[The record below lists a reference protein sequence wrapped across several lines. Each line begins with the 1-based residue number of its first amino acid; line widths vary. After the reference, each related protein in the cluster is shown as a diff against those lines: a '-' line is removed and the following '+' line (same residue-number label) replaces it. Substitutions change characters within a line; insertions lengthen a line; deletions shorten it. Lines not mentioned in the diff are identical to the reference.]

1 MEKRKWQVRVA
12 PRRWR
17 HPNFHFLFSVFLAS
31 GILALASCGAPGDPR
46 PPQPPVPEAVAD
58 LAARQ
63 AGDGVV
69 LTFTLPAKSIEGETL
84 LEPPDVEIFR
94 GAQKAGE
101 ASPPLIYTIPGAL
114 VETYLSEG
122 RFRFVD
128 PLKPEQRP
136 HDGSPLVYMVRTR
149 ASKRKAS
156 ADSNVVAVR
165 VLPVPERVQQLRAR
179 VTESA
184 IELEWLPPERTTTGE
199 PIASLASY
207 RVYRAELEPG
217 ADVPAEWAQARLKS
231 PIELLGP
238 TPSPSFRDTHFEF
251 DHRYAYV
258 VRSVAQQDLDSVE
271 SADSDLVVV
280 APRDTFPPT
289 APLNL
294 VAVPFFAFAEYPDP
308 SEVRYVD
315 LSWAISPEADVAGY
329 HVYRSEQEGAPGE
342 RLNREMLLVPT
353 FRDTSVMQGR
363 YTYSVAAVDRAGNES
378 PRSAPVTV
386 EVPGPAK

>member
-1 MEKRKWQVRVA
+1 MEKGKGEVRVA

-17 HPNFHFLFSVFLAS
+17 HPNFHFLFSLFLAS
-31 GILALASCGAPGDPR
+31 AIFALASCGAPGDPR
-46 PPQPPVPEAVAD
+46 PPQPTVPEAVAD

-101 ASPPLIYTIPGAL
+101 APPPLIYTIPGAL

-149 ASKRKAS
+149 AAKRRAS

-165 VLPVPERVQQLRAR
+165 VLPVPERVQQPRAR

-184 IELEWLPPERTTTGE
+184 IELDWLPPERTTTGE
-199 PIASLASY
+199 PIASLAGY
-207 RVYRAELEPG
+207 RVYRAELVPG
-217 ADVPAEWAQARLKS
+217 TDVPTEWAQAKLKS
-231 PIELLGP
+231 PLELLGP
-238 TPSPSFRDTHFEF
+238 TPSPSFRDTRFEF
-251 DHRYAYV
+251 DHLYAYV

-280 APRDTFPPT
+280 TPRDTFPPA
-289 APLNL
+289 APANL
-294 VAVPFFAFAEYPDP
+294 VVVLVPAT
-308 SEVRYVD
+308 SESPAAIE
-315 LSWAISPEADVAGY
+315 LSWSISPEADVAGY
-329 HVYRSEQEGAPGE
+329 HVYRSEQEGTPGE
-342 RLNREMLLVPT
+342 RSNPEVLLVPT
-353 FRDTSVMQGR
+353 FRDTSLMKRR
-363 YTYSVAAVDRAGNES
+363 YVYSVVSVDRAGNES

-386 EVPGPAK
+386 EVPSPAK

>member
-1 MEKRKWQVRVA
+1 MEQGKGQVRGA
-12 PRRWR
+12 PRGSQ
-17 HPNFHFLFSVFLAS
+17 HPLFGFLFSLFLAS
-31 GILALASCGAPGDPR
+31 AIFALAGCGAPGDPR
-46 PPQPPVPEAVAD
+46 PPQPTVPEAVAD

-94 GAQKAGE
+94 GVQEAGE
-101 ASPPLIYTIPGAL
+101 APPPLIYTIPGAL

-136 HDGSPLVYMVRTR
+136 RDGSLLVYMVRTR
-149 ASKRKAS
+149 ASKRRAS

-165 VLPVPERVQQLRAR
+165 VLPVPERVRQLRAR

-184 IELEWLPPERTTTGE
+184 IELDWLPPERTTTGE

-217 ADVPAEWAQARLKS
+217 ADVPAEWAQAKLKS
-231 PIELLGP
+231 PLELLGP
-238 TPSPSFRDTHFEF
+238 TPSPSFRDTRFEF
-251 DHRYAYV
+251 DHRYVYV

-271 SADSDLVVV
+271 SADSELVVV
-280 APRDTFPPT
+280 APRDMFPPA
-289 APLNL
+289 APANL
-294 VAVPFFAFAEYPDP
+294 VVVLVPATSQSPAAIE
-308 SEVRYVD
+308 
-315 LSWAISPEADVAGY
+315 LSWSISPESDVAGY
-329 HVYRSEQEGAPGE
+329 HAYRSEREGAPGE
-342 RLNREMLLVPT
+342 RLNPELLLVPT
-353 FRDTSVMQGR
+353 FRDTSVMEGR

-386 EVPGPAK
+386 EVPGPAR

>member
-101 ASPPLIYTIPGAL
+101 AAPLIYTIPGAL

-136 HDGSPLVYMVRTR
+136 HDGSLLVYMVRTR
-149 ASKRKAS
+149 ASKRRAS
-156 ADSNVVAVR
+156 ADSNIVAVR

-199 PIASLASY
+199 PIASLAGY

-231 PIELLGP
+231 PLELLGP
-238 TPSPSFRDTHFEF
+238 TPSPSFRDTRFEF
-251 DHRYAYV
+251 DHRYVYV

-271 SADSDLVVV
+271 SADSELVVV
-280 APRDTFPPT
+280 SPRDTFPPT
-289 APLNL
+289 APANL
-294 VAVPFFAFAEYPDP
+294 VVVLVPATPENPAAIE
-308 SEVRYVD
+308 
-315 LSWAISPEADVAGY
+315 LSWSISPEADVAGY
-329 HVYRSEQEGAPGE
+329 HVYRSEQEGTPGE

-363 YTYSVAAVDRAGNES
+363 YYYSVAAVDRAGNES

-386 EVPGPAK
+386 EVPGPVK